1 MKKIVSNLLLLVLVA
16 VMIIPTASAVGT
28 GSISFISRTTGDHV
42 IIPDAE
48 FELYRLADYDIK
60 TLTPTPDFSGVYLT
74 PDRIR
79 TDMMGCVQTVD
90 AWLESHPNI
99 KPFMVMV
106 SGESGTISFTGLDDG
121 IYMIRYKQ
129 DDVKDEKYRRKIE
142 AESVIV
148 AIPYAG
154 EKNEF
159 LRDVNIVPKITMTP
173 LYEPLTI
180 TVVKRWDDKESVDRP
195 KSVSV
200 GLFKGETQVDLQT
213 LTAANNWT
221 YVWTDLDSREKWDV
235 KEIDTPD
242 GYEVNVTRST
252 DGSNYL
258 ITNTKKEVPI
268 TEITIK
274 KVWKNDDEVDRPFY
288 VEVEVLANGDG
299 MGVFRLEDDNHWTI
313 ELDDLDPAVEYTV
326 KEVTKVDGYKTTIT
340 SRKENNVLVF
350 TVTNDGGKKTSEPTP
365 TPGPGEPG
373 GPSSGKVN
381 ITVKKVWVGRTVP
394 VAVKPVVTVEPGS
407 LVTAPPTPTPEGY
420 AEPTPPPTDPEET
433 QPGQTG
439 KVRFNLKK
447 ALNSIEDASYDVLN
461 DRMLYVTSEGVI
473 YAKTEGAITYYYLED
488 TTYVGRMIG
497 ENTIEYANG
506 QRDTLN
512 DAVPEDED
520 AAAADTEGNPPPSV
534 TPEVV
539 YKMVDGEYVAV
550 RNTPV
555 PPEAENTDSS
565 EPSPTP
571 GPTATPEPDSN
582 EPMSV
587 IIGLLEDGKQVQAI
601 ELSDGNYWEYTFTG
615 LDSSKEWTV
624 QELNVPV
631 GYEATVLFQKVD
643 DENYIFTVTNAKV
656 VPIDLSAKKVWDDDN
671 NPERPLSVSV
681 ALYKDDVQLSD
692 GITLS
697 AGNEWT
703 TTWPGLDPR
712 GNYTVKEINCP
723 KEYTATYTRE
733 GNTFIVTNKLLAKA
747 QADVVTGSDFPW
759 YLYLILTVALVGGGG
774 FGIWYVIR
782 RRRSA

>member
-16 VMIIPTASAVGT
+16 VLILPTAMAAGT
-28 GSISFISRTTGDHV
+28 GSISFVSRTTGDHV

-60 TLTPTPDFSGVYLT
+60 TLTPTPDFAGVYLT

-79 TDMMGCVQTVD
+79 TDMLGCVETVE
-90 AWLESHPNI
+90 AWLSSHPSI

-106 SGESGTISFTGLDDG
+106 SGESGAISFTGLDDG

-129 DDVKDEKYRRKIE
+129 DDVKDEKYLRHIE

-154 EKNEF
+154 NNNDF
-159 LRDVNIVPKITMTP
+159 LRDVNIVPKITLTS
-173 LYEPLTI
+173 LYEPLNI
-180 TVVKRWDDKESVDRP
+180 TVVKRWDDNESTTRP

-200 GLFKGETQVDLQT
+200 GLFDGETQVDLQT
-213 LTAANNWT
+213 LTASNNWT
-221 YVWTDLDSREKWDV
+221 YTWEKLDSRKKWNV
-235 KEIDTPD
+235 KEINTPD
-242 GYEVNVTRST
+242 GYEVNVVVSAKG
-252 DGSNYL
+252 DSYL

-268 TEITIK
+268 THITVK
-274 KVWKNDDEVDRPFY
+274 KVWKNDEEANRPFY
-288 VEVEVLANGDG
+288 IDVALLANGEEIEIL
-299 MGVFRLEDDNHWTI
+299 RLDDDNRWTVDI
-313 ELDDLDPAVEYTV
+313 QDIDPNLTYTV
-326 KEVTKVDGYKTTIT
+326 KELTKIDGYTTT
-340 SRKENNVLVF
+340 VSSRKENNVLVF
-350 TVTNDGGKKTSEPTP
+350 TITNDGGKTPTK
-365 TPGPGEPG
+365 TPGPGTPG
-373 GPSSGKVN
+373 TPGTPETPSKVN

-407 LVTAPPTPTPEGY
+407 LVTAPPTPTPELY
-420 AEPTPPPTDPEET
+420 VESTPPPTDQEGT

-439 KVRFNLKK
+439 QKVRFNLKK

-512 DAVPEDED
+512 DSVSEGEDTSP
-520 AAAADTEGNPPPSV
+520 AV

-539 YKMVDGEYVAV
+539 YQMVDGEFVAV
-550 RNTPV
+550 HNTPLPV
-555 PPEAENTDSS
+555 EADGAATS
-565 EPSPTP
+565 EPSATP
-571 GPTATPEPDSN
+571 GPTATPEPASN

-587 IIGLLEDGKQVQAI
+587 IIGLLADGQQVQAV
-601 ELSDGNYWEYTFTG
+601 ELSDGNYWEYTFTD
-615 LDSSKEWTV
+615 LDSSVNWTV

-631 GYEATVLFQKVD
+631 GYEATVLFQKVSD
-643 DENYIFTVTNAKV
+643 TNYVFTVTNAKI
-656 VPIDLSAKKVWDDDN
+656 VPIDLSVKKVWDDEN

-681 ALYKDDVQLSD
+681 ALYKDNVQLSD
-692 GITLS
+692 GVTLS
-697 AGNEWT
+697 EGNGWT

-712 GNYTVKEINCP
+712 GNYSVKEINCP
-723 KEYTATYTRE
+723 KEYTASYTRQ

-747 QADVVTGSDFPW
+747 QAAVVTGSDFPW
-759 YLYLILTVALVGGGG
+759 YLYLVLAVVLVGGGG
-774 FGIWYVIR
+774 AGIWYVIK